1 MPFEVRCCISCQ
13 PTIVF
18 LSPCFSW
25 PDFVLELVQKLY
37 GSQISDTK
45 KMLTNKKDSPH
56 SLIYT
61 YLVFNYIKLGNC
73 DVRILW
79 LDPLLQQLVGLRN
92 RILVNKDL
100 FLYLIYPFLCFVS
113 IFFFQ
118 VTTLNL
124 EVVRALARG
133 TNLVVTIRLLCMF
146 SPNSTYPKKK
156 KKNFLCIKCERML
169 YIFLYKH
176 TLVLTILS

>member
-1 MPFEVRCCISCQ
+1 MGYHDCSSTINIREERCKKKKKKNWLPFEVWCCISCQ
-13 PTIVF
+13 PTIVYF
-18 LSPCFSW
+18 SPCFSW

-45 KMLTNKKDSPH
+45 KMMTNKKDSPH

-79 LDPLLQQLVGLRN
+79 LDPLLQQLVGLLY

-113 IFFFQ
+113 IFFSGYNPQ
-118 VTTLNL
+118 SWS
-124 EVVRALARG
+124 
-133 TNLVVTIRLLCMF
+133 C
-146 SPNSTYPKKK
+146 
-156 KKNFLCIKCERML
+156 
-169 YIFLYKH
+169 
-176 TLVLTILS
+176 